1 MKSYSLKFFKNKTVT
16 NIYKV
21 AINENSCIYN
31 LLDTIVLKLLDDLF
45 IQIIIDYDI
54 KVYKLSSIEELV
66 VLGDYDLKS
75 IEIELVEISEMV
87 NNQKIKTIYN
97 YS

>member
-45 IQIIIDYDI
+45 IQIII
-54 KVYKLSSIEELV
+54 
-66 VLGDYDLKS
+66 
-75 IEIELVEISEMV
+75 
-87 NNQKIKTIYN
+87 
-97 YS
+97 